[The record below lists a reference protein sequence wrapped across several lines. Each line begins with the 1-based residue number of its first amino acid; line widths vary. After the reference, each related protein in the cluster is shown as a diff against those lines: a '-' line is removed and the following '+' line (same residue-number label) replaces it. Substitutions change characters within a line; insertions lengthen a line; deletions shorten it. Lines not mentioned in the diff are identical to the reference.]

1 MTKKKNEG
9 GGEGID
15 GYKLFIFVDGVIS
28 FAISLVNNDVLTF

>member
-1 MTKKKNEG
+1 MTKKKNG
-9 GGEGID
+9 GGGID